1 MILPINAFETER
13 VLDYVHFE
21 SNKT

>member
-21 SNKT
+21 SN